1 MESPDKKLQEL
12 LNYPERE
19 CPDPGLADDAAW
31 ITYEFYGR
39 KKRRGKKIWPKL
51 VSVCAACAAAIVLA
65 IVLPIYCRPA
75 PPPAADEP
83 HRYLEDELVREN
95 IDNVDIF
102 LTEHHES
109 VKCFY
114 VAGAQ
119 SYVYRVIE
127 TAQSVILQ
135 QSFMNV
141 ANGRVDIINFEVCL
155 TNDEFSRHD
164 TYVNLIQYI
173 EYEGIAVK
181 YKVESVNN
189 RNTTFANFEY
199 ENHEYYMS
207 ISSTKGQADLEYYMQ
222 LLLGENET

>member
-83 HRYLEDELVREN
+83 HRYLEDELVRQELSN
-95 IDNVDIF
+95 IDDF
-102 LTEHHES
+102 LGKNEISILYFTGQNTKS
-109 VKCFY
+109 F
-114 VAGAQ
+114 
-119 SYVYRVIE
+119 VYRVIE
-127 TAQSVILQ
+127 TSKTVMITQQHLHVGSNGFETVELQ
-135 QSFMNV
+135 
-141 ANGRVDIINFEVCL
+141 VCL
-155 TNDEFSRHD
+155 TNDEFYRHD
-164 TYVNLIQYI
+164 TYVNLNQSI
-173 EYEGIAVK
+173 ECEGIAVK
-181 YKVESVNN
+181 YKVESVNS

>member
-141 ANGRVDIINFEVCL
+141 VNGRVDIINFEVCL
-155 TNDEFSRHD
+155 TNDEFARHEIYD
-164 TYVNLIQYI
+164 DLDNSQVI
-173 EYEGIAVK
+173 EGITVQYTLQNDNSK
-181 YKVESVNN
+181 
-189 RNTTFANFEY
+189 NTFLINFEY

-207 ISSTKGQADLEYYMQ
+207 ISSTKGQSDLEYYMQ
-222 LLLGENET
+222 LLLGKN